1 MKKLFILMCLALL
14 TVQGVS
20 AQGFL
25 NGLLRGLAEGAQS
38 ASNMIMQ
45 NMMSGQ
51 NNAANLQNQQGAL
64 NRQNQSTVNVSPGET
79 CIVENGRKY
88 YMDLNGGWYYVNER
102 GTKIYGMPESLRNNK
117 TYIIEDGL
125 KYYMDENGG
134 WYYVNEHGTKIY
146 GMPKSVSNN
155 ATYVDPSLQTSES
168 YYNSSTSTNSSTNS
182 NSQSSTPKT
191 VMCNFCKGTGD
202 RVVTSSVGT
211 YGLNTTQKRC
221 SRCGETYMSG
231 TTHTHTRCSYCS
243 GTGQRRL

>member
-14 TVQGVS
+14 TVQGVN
-20 AQGFL
+20 AQNFL
-25 NGLLRGLAEGAQS
+25 NGLLQGIAKGTQS

-51 NNAANLQNQQGAL
+51 NNAASSQNQQGAS
-64 NRQNQSTVNVSPGET
+64 NRQNQSTIYVSPGET
-79 CIVENGRKY
+79 CIIENGR
-88 YMDLNGGWYYVNER
+88 
-102 GTKIYGMPESLRNNK
+102 
-117 TYIIEDGL
+117 

-134 WYYVNEHGTKIY
+134 WYYVNERGTRIY
-146 GMPKSVSNN
+146 STPESINSN

-168 YYNSSTSTNSSTNS
+168 YYDNSTSTNSSTS
-182 NSQSSTPKT
+182 SQSSTPKT

-221 SRCGETYMSG
+221 GRCGETYMSG